1 MQTYLNFKDLQNDNP
16 NLADELLTSFEP
28 GDWQT
33 QVINV
38 WPDLTTFA
46 KYQLISGAYKDY
58 FRELDITPE
67 FNPLRFVNCR
77 IFGQSLAK
85 GLADNEYYGQI
96 DDQIVKV
103 SVPWYN

>member
-1 MQTYLNFKDLQNDNP
+1 MQTYLNFQALQNDNP

-28 GDWQT
+28 GDWQSH
-33 QVINV
+33 VINV
-38 WPDLTTFA
+38 WPDLTSFA

-67 FNPLRFVNCR
+67 FNPLRFVNCK